1 MLTIIEIQ
9 ARPDGG
15 HNMESQSHRTE
26 NWMGEGWV
34 EVPPQLEQA
43 AWSCCGYCQLVME
56 DGKLTDLIPGE
67 IPAPPE
73 APATDTQVLN
83 ALLGVSG
90 NE

>member
-67 IPAPPE
+67 IPAPPRG
-73 APATDTQVLN
+73 ARHRYSGTQR
-83 ALLGVSG
+83 AAGG
-90 NE
+90 EWE